1 MALNVGQDFKKRW
14 LDAPEAVRQT
24 YLDDL
29 NRICDLLTPESNL
42 QAWMDN
48 DKRAMQVAQ
57 LKVEQAY
64 ADLKA
69 QLIEA
74 ARLRKQLALEKSLAE
89 KRALQQQYNQQLL
102 DDEIRQFQQQTV
114 SLAAIREDIQSEIIE
129 YTARYTENPKTPATD
144 YANNHF
150 KVADHQIMSEL
161 ESVRLRLELEA
172 ETFIEQ
178 AVQDFRAKLKAASD
192 EEIKYILK
200 NTQFSDTSE

>member
-42 QAWMDN
+42 QAWLDN

-69 QLIEA
+69 QLIEE
-74 ARLRKQLALEKSLAE
+74 ARVRKQLALEKSLAE
-89 KRALQQQYNQQLL
+89 KRALQQQYNQQLI

-114 SLAAIREDIQSEIIE
+114 SLAAMREDIQSEIIE
-129 YTARYTENPKTPATD
+129 YTARYTENPSTPAPD

-172 ETFIEQ
+172 ETFIEH
-178 AVQDFRAKLKAASD
+178 AVQDFRVKLKAASD

-200 NTQFSDTSE
+200 NSKFSDTSE

>member
-14 LDAPEAVRQT
+14 LDTPEVVRQT

-29 NRICDLLTPESNL
+29 NRVCDLLNPESNI
-42 QAWMDN
+42 QSWVDN

-64 ADLKA
+64 AELKA

-74 ARLRKQLALEKSLAE
+74 ARIRKQVALEKSLAE
-89 KRALQQQYNQQLL
+89 KRAQQEQYNQQLIQ
-102 DDEIRQFQQQTV
+102 DELQQVQQHIQTLH
-114 SLAAIREDIQSEIIE
+114 SIKTQIEIE
-129 YTARYTENPKTPATD
+129 TEHYTERYTENPKTPAID

-178 AVQDFRAKLKAASD
+178 AVSDFRAKLKAASD
-192 EEIKYILK
+192 EEIAYILK
-200 NTQFSDTSE
+200 NSQFSKEE

>member
-14 LDAPEAVRQT
+14 LDTPEVVRQT

-29 NRICDLLTPESNL
+29 SRVCDLLTPESPI

-69 QLIEA
+69 QLIEE
-74 ARLRKQLALEKSLAE
+74 ARIRKQLALEQSLAE
-89 KRALQQQYNQQLL
+89 KRAQQEQYNQQLIQ
-102 DDEIRQFQQQTV
+102 DELKQTQQQIQT
-114 SLAAIREDIQSEIIE
+114 LASIQEQIQIE
-129 YTARYTENPKTPATD
+129 TELYIERYTENPKTPATD

-150 KVADHQIMSEL
+150 KVADQEMMSEL

-178 AVQDFRAKLKAASD
+178 AVNDFRAKLKAASD
-192 EEIKYILK
+192 EEIAYILK
-200 NTQFSDTSE
+200 NTHFSDQV